1 MVGDSVIGESETKH
15 LNTFYTIRHV
25 TTKSTTICPNA
36 ETSLPPQEVS
46 DAVTGEVVLTGACA
60 PSAQV
65 TSGDVLAVTRGRGV
79 PGLRWAGPGMQL
91 SILQGTGR
99 PPSPKMTHGVRDA
112 ELRVR

>member
-1 MVGDSVIGESETKH
+1 M
-15 LNTFYTIRHV
+15 
-25 TTKSTTICPNA
+25 TTKSTTICPGMQPSSALQEYRSKA

-60 PSAQV
+60 PPVQV

-79 PGLRWAGPGMQL
+79 PGLGWAGPGMQL

-99 PPSPKMTHGVRDA
+99 PPSPKMTHRVRDA
-112 ELRVR
+112 GQGVR